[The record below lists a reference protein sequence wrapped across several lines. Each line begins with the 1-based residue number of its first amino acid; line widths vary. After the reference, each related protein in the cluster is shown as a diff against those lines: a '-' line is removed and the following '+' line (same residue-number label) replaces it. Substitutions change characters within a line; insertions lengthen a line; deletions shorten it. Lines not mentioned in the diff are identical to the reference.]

1 MRLGIDFG
9 TTGTV
14 VTAVNKGQYQVAEFK
29 TGKTR
34 LSALPGCAS
43 LGPAGLRFGT
53 QVNLEASD
61 DETQLLRSVKAAV
74 AGLSADD
81 PIAQWTGSDATALSL
96 VTAYLSYVRE
106 MLLTSSNLKIK
117 AGEALEAMIAVPAT
131 ASARQRYLT
140 IEAFQQAGFQ
150 VLGLV
155 NEPTAGAIEFAY
167 HTQSALSAR
176 SPKRYVV
183 VYDLGGGT
191 FDAAG
196 VSLEQRRFEL
206 IGAEGLGELGGNTF
220 DQIIA
225 DAVLDSL
232 STTPDSLS
240 AIEHHQLL
248 EQCRLGKEA
257 LTNASRQI
265 HIELNGLLGAQKCS
279 LDLQPLADAAEPA
292 IAQSLEKMDAL
303 FAALREHG
311 IDPDNARELGAVY
324 LVGGSV
330 RFPPVQRQLRAR
342 YGRKVQLAPHSHAS
356 TAIGLAI
363 AAAPYAGIFVHEAP
377 TRHFGVWRESEYG
390 HEKVFDRL
398 IERNASASSGGA
410 RIERHYRP
418 THAVGHLRYA
428 ECSELDP
435 SQQPAGQVTPW
446 QSVYFPYDPSLAA
459 LDDASLATHFNARSP
474 ALMDEDITET
484 YEYLDGGIVRVTIA
498 NRTRGYERGYEL
510 NVAG

>member
-14 VTAVNKGQYQVAEFK
+14 VTAVTNGQYQVVQFK
-29 TGKTR
+29 AGGKR
-34 LSALPGCAS
+34 LNALPGCAS
-43 LGPAGLRFGT
+43 LGPASLRFGT
-53 QVNLEASD
+53 QVRADAAD
-61 DETQLLRSVKAAV
+61 DTTRLLRSVKAAV
-74 AGLSADD
+74 AGLSADAPVPTWAD
-81 PIAQWTGSDATALSL
+81 SNVTALSL
-96 VTAYLSYVRE
+96 VTAYLRYVRE
-106 MLLTSSNLKIK
+106 MLLTSSSLKIK
-117 AGEALEAMIAVPAT
+117 ADETLEVMVAVPAT
-131 ASARQRYLT
+131 ATAKQRYLT

-155 NEPTAGAIEFAY
+155 NEPTAGAVEFAY
-167 HTQSALSAR
+167 HTQSALSPR

-196 VSLEQRRFEL
+196 VSLEHRRFEL

-220 DQIIA
+220 DAIIA

-232 STTPDSLS
+232 GAMADSLT
-240 AIEHHQLL
+240 ATEHHRLL
-248 EQCRLGKEA
+248 ELCRLGKEA

-265 HIELNGLLGAQKCS
+265 HVELNGLLGAHKCS
-279 LDLQPLADAAEPA
+279 LDLQPIADAAEPA

-303 FAALREHG
+303 FAALRAHG

-342 YGRKVQLAPHSHAS
+342 YGRKVQLAPHSQAS

-363 AAAPYAGIFVHEAP
+363 AADPDAGIFVHEAP
-377 TRHFGVWRESEYG
+377 TRHFGVWRESEDG

-398 IERNASASSGGA
+398 IERNASAGPGGA
-410 RIERHYRP
+410 HIERHYRP
-418 THAVGHLRYA
+418 THAVGHLRFA

-435 SQQPAGQVTPW
+435 MQQPAGQVTPW
-446 QSVYFPYDPSLAA
+446 QSVYFPYDPALASLGEAE
-459 LDDASLATHFNARSP
+459 LATHFNTRAP
-474 ALMDEDITET
+474 VVMDEDITEV
-484 YEYLDGGIVRVTIA
+484 YDYLESGVVRVMIC
-498 NRTRGYERGYEL
+498 NRTRGYERRYEL
-510 NVAG
+510 NLRG